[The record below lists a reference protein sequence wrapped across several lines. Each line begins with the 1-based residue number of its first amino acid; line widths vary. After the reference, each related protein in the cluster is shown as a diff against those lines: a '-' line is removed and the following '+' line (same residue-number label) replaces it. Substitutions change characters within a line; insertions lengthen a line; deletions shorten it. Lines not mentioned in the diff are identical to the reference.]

1 MLVIELGRTSS
12 AQAKHALERLFA
24 VRAHIIGAI
33 LSKFDVRSAGYGYGY
48 GYDYHYGQRSER
60 PALAKSLRKLLPG

>member
-1 MLVIELGRTSS
+1 MV
-12 AQAKHALERLFA
+12 
-24 VRAHIIGAI
+24 GAI

-48 GYDYHYGQRSER
+48 GYDYHYGQRVEHQR